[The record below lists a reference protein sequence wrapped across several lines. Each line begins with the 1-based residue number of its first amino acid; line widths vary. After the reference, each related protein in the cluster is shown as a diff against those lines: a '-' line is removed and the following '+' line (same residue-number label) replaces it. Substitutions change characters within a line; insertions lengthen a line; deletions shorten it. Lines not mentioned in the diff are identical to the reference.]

1 MLSLTNQP
9 IYGWTNYLF
18 VVTAPGT
25 NTTLQFAAQNDYYY
39 FGLDDVSVTP
49 IPTPTFT
56 AFSKRTNALAFTW
69 NSLAGVAYLMQYK
82 TNMLQ
87 TNWINLAT
95 NTATTNTISFT
106 NSTSIDP
113 QRFYRVRRLP

>member
-1 MLSLTNQP
+1 L
-9 IYGWTNYLF
+9 
-18 VVTAPGT
+18 
-25 NTTLQFAAQNDYYY
+25 
-39 FGLDDVSVTP
+39 
-49 IPTPTFT
+49 
-56 AFSKRTNALAFTW
+56 
-69 NSLAGVAYLMQYK
+69 
-82 TNMLQ
+82 LQ